1 MMSTTEDRL
10 ATPGSGAAEAA
21 HSEVAAVQPGA
32 GVGASP
38 PGRRPTEAGENAPI
52 DREFTVEAR
61 SQRQQIISR
70 FFHNKLAM
78 TGLGTFLL
86 LLAFG
91 FVGPLV
97 YKVNYIVLNSGAQ
110 SVSPGTNQGGRVYP
124 LGSDAIGRDL
134 LAGLMNGIQRSALV
148 VIIAVVIALSLGL
161 LVGALAGY
169 FGNWIDNVLMR
180 CVDLILTIPLLVVLL
195 IVASNFEN
203 ARTAFGVALILGV
216 FGWLDLSRI
225 VRSQFLSLKEREFIE
240 AAHALGASNWRII
253 TRHLIPNSLGTII
266 VWTTLAAAGAI
277 LAEAT
282 LTFLGFGVGPED
294 TSLGRLISDGVQA
307 ASTRPWLFYFP
318 GLMFLLIVL
327 AINLIGDGIRD
338 AFDPS
343 SKRVRA

>member
-1 MMSTTEDRL
+1 MMSTTEDRV
-10 ATPGSGAAEAA
+10 AGIAPADTEAA
-21 HSEVAAVQPGA
+21 HNEIAAVQPGA
-32 GVGASP
+32 GGAP
-38 PGRRPTEAGENAPI
+38 VI

-70 FFHNKLAM
+70 FFHDKLAM
-78 TGLGTFLL
+78 TGLVGFLL
-86 LLAFG
+86 LLIFG
-91 FVGPLV
+91 FVGPLI
-97 YKVNYIVLNSGAQ
+97 YRINYVTLNSGAQ
-110 SVSPGTNQGGRVYP
+110 SVPPGTAAGGRTYP

-134 LAGLMNGIQRSALV
+134 LAGLMKGIQRSALV
-148 VIIAVVIALSLGL
+148 VVVAVVLSLALGL

-169 FGNWIDNVLMR
+169 FGKWIDNVLMR
-180 CVDLILTIPLLVVLL
+180 LVDLILTIPLLVVLL

-203 ARTAFGVALILGV
+203 AKTALGVALILGL

-225 VRSQFLSLKEREFIE
+225 VRSQFLSLREREFVE
-240 AAHALGASNWRII
+240 AAHALGASNRRII

-266 VWTTLAAAGAI
+266 VWATLAAAAAI

-282 LTFLGFGVGPED
+282 LTFLGFGVGPAD

-318 GLMFLLIVL
+318 GLMFLIIVL
-327 AINLIGDGIRD
+327 CINLIGDGIRD

-343 SKRVRA
+343 NKRVRA